1 MAKKTLQTAKKTQSK
16 TQAPEKKHYVN
27 PTETWWGKA
36 VVWIIIFGMVGLII
50 LSFVLSI
57 VLGNA

>member
-1 MAKKTLQTAKKTQSK
+1 MSKKETTPVQV
-16 TQAPEKKHYVN
+16 EGKKHYTN
-27 PTETWWGKA
+27 PTDTWWGKA
-36 VVWIIIFGMVGLII
+36 IVWIIIFGMVGLIV